1 MDRHSPYRKPGLCLF
16 PGYNYCGPGCS
27 GPGAPLNAVDAACK
41 QHDECYR
48 YYGNYCECDLAFIRQ
63 LKRLQNPYTEEGRHA
78 RMMYKYMKLQ
88 QLFTCSF

>member
-1 MDRHSPYRKPGLCLF
+1 MYEHGYRFRPRFCLF

-27 GPGAPLNAVDAACK
+27 GPGNPLNAVDAACK

-48 YYGNYCECDLAFIRQ
+48 YYGDYCMCDRAFLHR
-63 LKRLQNPYTEEGRHA
+63 LKQLQNPYTQEGRHA

-88 QLFTCSF
+88 QIFTCGF